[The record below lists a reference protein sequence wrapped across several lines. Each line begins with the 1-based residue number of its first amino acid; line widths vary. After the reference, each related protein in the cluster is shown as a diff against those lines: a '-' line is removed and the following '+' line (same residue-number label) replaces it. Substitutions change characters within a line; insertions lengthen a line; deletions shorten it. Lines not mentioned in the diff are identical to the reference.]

1 MLEIDPVNIAIHVLN
16 VIILFILLRLL
27 IYKPV
32 LKFMKNRE
40 NEFANKVDE
49 LEEREKQL
57 MRQKEEARG

>member
-40 NEFANKVDE
+40 NEFANKV
-49 LEEREKQL
+49 L
-57 MRQKEEARG
+57 MSWKSARSS